1 MKLMLHYIKKHIGMF
16 LIAVVFLTIETFAD
30 LLQPTFM
37 SYIVDRGVK
46 GQEMG
51 LILRYGLIMLG
62 ITAAG
67 AVGAVVRNIYASR
80 TSQLIG
86 KEIRLSIY
94 EKVQTLSYEN
104 IDRLQPAS
112 IITRITNDVT
122 QMQNFIN
129 GIMRIML
136 KAPVTCIG
144 AIVLMILQ
152 MPRLLPLMLVILV
165 CAALLIYGNMKLG
178 YPRFDRMQKKL
189 DGLNSTSREFLSAIR
204 VVKAFRAEEQEREK
218 FKVASGQLAEAGISS
233 MRVMAVFG
241 PLINLTVNAG
251 IVVMLWLS
259 GREMTGEIGRLM
271 ACVNYMTQVL
281 FALGMVSNILNSAVR
296 AVASSARVQE
306 ILDEVPAQRE
316 ADVPEPVVLS
326 CTEEGARPFKGTESC
341 DAREMYNSGSSGIA
355 EVYTTGSSCEVN
367 QEKERE
373 LSQERPS
380 AGNIIFRQVSFSYAG
395 TSRPAVQEA
404 SFFVSAGET
413 VGIIGPTGS
422 GKSTLVNLVPRFYDA
437 TLGQVIVGGQDVTRM
452 PIAQLR
458 KGIAVVPQKAL
469 LFTGTIQENLRWG
482 DKQAALE
489 EIHRAAKA
497 ACAEEF
503 VAKLPEGYDT
513 QLGQG
518 GVKLSGGQK
527 QRLSIARAL
536 LKKPQILI
544 LDDCTSALD
553 ATTEAKVLAGIR
565 RESAGMTVL
574 LVSQRIFTVMK
585 ADHILCMEDG
595 RICGFGSHEE
605 LMADCEPYKAIYR
618 SQIGEESQPQAA
630 EESGVWEEKDAKEN
644 GVFEMN
650 TGVAEK
656 GIRNMNETRQDLA
669 AGVEAQ
675 KAAAEYLALED
686 RTAGENPQIK
696 GGSIH
701 G

>member
-1 MKLMLHYIKKHIGMF
+1 MAISFSTQVQRLAELWIGERSMKLMLHFIKKHIGMF

-30 LLQPTFM
+30 LLQPTFR
-37 SYIVDRGVK
+37 SDIVDRGVK

-62 ITAAG
+62 ITALG
-67 AVGAVVRNIYASR
+67 ALGAVVRNIYASR

-86 KEIRLSIY
+86 KEIRLAIY

-104 IDRLQPAS
+104 IDRLQSAS

-144 AIVLMILQ
+144 AIALMLLQ
-152 MPRLLPLMLVILV
+152 MPGLLPLMLVILV
-165 CAALLIYGNMKLG
+165 CAGLLIYGNMKLG

-189 DGLNSTSREFLSAIR
+189 DGLNNTSREFLSAIR
-204 VVKAFRAEEQEREK
+204 VVKAFRAEEQEQEK
-218 FKVASGQLAEAGISS
+218 FLEASGQLAEAGISS

-241 PLINLTVNAG
+241 PLINLTVNGG

-259 GREMTGEIGRLM
+259 GREMAGEIGRLM

-316 ADVPEPVVLS
+316 VDDTADADVRVENENFRASDTQGNSSVIGSEHGEAFRQRHVL
-326 CTEEGARPFKGTESC
+326 P
-341 DAREMYNSGSSGIA
+341 GS
-355 EVYTTGSSCEVN
+355 V
-367 QEKERE
+367 
-373 LSQERPS
+373 L
-380 AGNIIFRQVSFSYAG
+380 FHQVSFAYTG
-395 TSRPAVQEA
+395 TARPAVQEA
-404 SFFVSAGET
+404 DFSVREGET
-413 VGIIGPTGS
+413 IGIIGPTGS

-437 TLGQVIVGGQDVTRM
+437 TQGQVLVGGRDVTRM
-452 PIAQLR
+452 PIALLR
-458 KGIAVVPQKAL
+458 RMIAVVPQKAL

-482 DKQAALE
+482 DKQATPE
-489 EIHRAAKA
+489 EIRRAAEA
-497 ACAEEF
+497 ACADEF
-503 VAKLPEGYDT
+503 VSKLPEGYDT

-518 GVKLSGGQK
+518 GVNLSGGQK

-536 LKKPQILI
+536 LKKPRILI

-553 ATTEAKVLAGIR
+553 ATTEAKVLTGIR

-574 LVSQRIFTVMK
+574 LVSQRISTVMK

-595 RICGFGSHEE
+595 RICGFGSHQE

-618 SQIGEESQPQAA
+618 SQIGDEEQSGSPAPEYLAA
-630 EESGVWEEKDAKEN
+630 EEKQQ
-644 GVFEMN
+644 
-650 TGVAEK
+650 T
-656 GIRNMNETRQDLA
+656 
-669 AGVEAQ
+669 
-675 KAAAEYLALED
+675 
-686 RTAGENPQIK
+686 K

>member
-1 MKLMLHYIKKHIGMF
+1 MKLMLGYIRKHLGMF
-16 LIAVVFLTIETFAD
+16 LTAVVFLTVETFAD

-37 SYIVDRGVK
+37 SYVVDRGVK
-46 GQEMG
+46 GQDPG

-62 ITAAG
+62 VTALG
-67 AVGAVVRNIYASR
+67 AVGAAVRNIYASR

-86 KEIRLSIY
+86 KEIRLDIY
-94 EKVQTLSYEN
+94 KKVQSLSYEN

-144 AIVLMILQ
+144 AVALIIFQ
-152 MPRLLPLMLVILV
+152 MPRLLPLMLAILV
-165 CAALLIYGNMKLG
+165 CAGGLICGNMKLG
-178 YPRFDRMQKKL
+178 YPRFDRVQKKL
-189 DGLNSTSREFLSAIR
+189 DGLNRTSREFLSAIR
-204 VVKAFRAEEQEREK
+204 VVKAFRAEEREREK
-218 FKVASGQLAEAGISS
+218 FGEASRQLAQAGVSS

-241 PLINLTVNAG
+241 PLINLTVNLG

-259 GREMTGEIGRLM
+259 GREPGGEIGRLM

-316 ADVPEPVVLS
+316 A
-326 CTEEGARPFKGTESC
+326 EGALPQES
-341 DAREMYNSGSSGIA
+341 DGSVA
-355 EVYTTGSSCEVN
+355 
-367 QEKERE
+367 
-373 LSQERPS
+373 
-380 AGNIIFRQVSFSYAG
+380 FRQVSFTYAG
-395 TSRPAVQEA
+395 ASRPAVREA
-404 SFFVSAGET
+404 SFFIQEGET

-437 TLGQVIVGGQDVTRM
+437 SQGQVLVGGRDVTRT
-452 PIAQLR
+452 PARQLR

-469 LFTGTIQENLRWG
+469 LFTGTILENLRWG
-482 DKQAALE
+482 DKRASPEAVR
-489 EIHRAAKA
+489 RAAEA
-497 ACAEEF
+497 ACADEF
-503 VAKLPEGYDT
+503 VSGLPEGYDT
-513 QLGQG
+513 LLGQG
-518 GVKLSGGQK
+518 GVNLSGGQK

-553 ATTEAKVLAGIR
+553 AATEARVLSGIR
-565 RESAGMTVL
+565 RASSGMTVL
-574 LVSQRIFTVMK
+574 LVSQRISTVMR
-585 ADHILCMEDG
+585 ADQILCMEDG

-605 LMADCEPYKAIYR
+605 LLAGCEPYQAIYR
-618 SQIGEESQPQAA
+618 SQIGGEA
-630 EESGVWEEKDAKEN
+630 E
-644 GVFEMN
+644 
-650 TGVAEK
+650 
-656 GIRNMNETRQDLA
+656 
-669 AGVEAQ
+669 
-675 KAAAEYLALED
+675 
-686 RTAGENPQIK
+686 
-696 GGSIH
+696 GGTFY

>member
-1 MKLMLHYIKKHIGMF
+1 MF
-16 LIAVVFLTIETFAD
+16 LIAVVFLSIETFAD

-46 GQEMG
+46 EQEMG
-51 LILRYGLIMLG
+51 LIMRYGLIMLG
-62 ITAAG
+62 ITALG

-86 KEIRLSIY
+86 KEIRLAIY

-144 AIVLMILQ
+144 AVGLIIFQ
-152 MPRLLPLMLVILV
+152 MPALLPLMLVILI
-165 CAALLIYGNMKLG
+165 CAGLLIYGNMKLG
-178 YPRFDRMQKKL
+178 YPRFDRMQQKL
-189 DGLNSTSREFLSAIR
+189 DGLNRTSREFLSAIR
-204 VVKAFRAEEQEREK
+204 VVKAFRAEAQEREK
-218 FKVASGQLAEAGISS
+218 FENASEQLAQAGISS

-259 GREMTGEIGRLM
+259 GQEMTGEIGRLM

-306 ILDEVPAQRE
+306 ILEEVPAQRE
-316 ADVPEPVVLS
+316 AEFRQKQI
-326 CTEEGARPFKGTESC
+326 TE
-341 DAREMYNSGSSGIA
+341 GS
-355 EVYTTGSSCEVN
+355 VT
-367 QEKERE
+367 
-373 LSQERPS
+373 
-380 AGNIIFRQVSFSYAG
+380 FRQVSFSYAD
-395 TSRPAVQEA
+395 TARPALQDV
-404 SFFVSAGET
+404 SFSVKAGET

-437 TLGQVIVGGQDVTRM
+437 TKGQVLVGEQDVTRI
-452 PIAQLR
+452 PTTQLR
-458 KGIAVVPQKAL
+458 QMIAVVPQKAL

-482 DKQAALE
+482 NKQASME
-489 EIHRAAKA
+489 EIRQYAQT
-497 ACAEEF
+497 ACADEF
-503 VAKLPEGYDT
+503 VAKLPEGYET
-513 QLGQG
+513 RLGQG
-518 GVKLSGGQK
+518 GVNLSGGQK

-553 ATTEAKVLAGIR
+553 ATTEAQVLAGIR
-565 RESAGMTVL
+565 KESEGMTVL
-574 LVSQRIFTVMK
+574 LVSQRISTVMK
-585 ADHILCMEDG
+585 ADHILCLEDG
-595 RICGFGSHEE
+595 RICGFGSHAD
-605 LMADCEPYKAIYR
+605 LMTDCEPYKTIYR
-618 SQIGEESQPQAA
+618 SQIGEENSQA
-630 EESGVWEEKDAKEN
+630 
-644 GVFEMN
+644 
-650 TGVAEK
+650 
-656 GIRNMNETRQDLA
+656 
-669 AGVEAQ
+669 
-675 KAAAEYLALED
+675 
-686 RTAGENPQIK
+686 K
-696 GGSIH
+696 GGAFH

>member
-1 MKLMLHYIKKHIGMF
+1 MLHYIKKHVGMF
-16 LIAVVFLTIETFAD
+16 LIAVAFLTIETFAD

-62 ITAAG
+62 ITALG

-86 KEIRLSIY
+86 KEIRLDIY
-94 EKVQTLSYEN
+94 EKVQALSYEN

-144 AIVLMILQ
+144 AVVLIIFQ

-165 CAALLIYGNMKLG
+165 CAGLLIYGNMKLG

-189 DGLNSTSREFLSAIR
+189 DGLNRISREFLSAIR

-218 FKVASGQLAEAGISS
+218 FRDASWQFAEAGISS

-251 IVVMLWLS
+251 IVMMLWLS
-259 GREMTGEIGRLM
+259 GREMSGEIGRLM

-306 ILDEVPAQRE
+306 ILNEVPAQQE
-316 ADVPEPVVLS
+316 AMEASMQEQIPE
-326 CTEEGARPFKGTESC
+326 
-341 DAREMYNSGSSGIA
+341 GS
-355 EVYTTGSSCEVN
+355 VT
-367 QEKERE
+367 
-373 LSQERPS
+373 
-380 AGNIIFRQVSFSYAG
+380 FRQTSFSYAG
-395 TSRPAVQEA
+395 TARPAVRDA
-404 SFFVSAGET
+404 SFSVKEGET
-413 VGIIGPTGS
+413 IGIIGPTGS

-437 TLGQVIVGGQDVTRM
+437 TEGQVLVGGLDVTQM
-452 PIAQLR
+452 SMAQLR
-458 KGIAVVPQKAL
+458 QIIAVVPQKAL

-482 DKQAALE
+482 DKNATLE
-489 EIHRAAKA
+489 EIRRAAGA

-503 VAKLPEGYDT
+503 VAQLPEGYDT

-518 GVKLSGGQK
+518 GVNLSGGQK

-536 LKKPQILI
+536 LKKPRILI

-553 ATTEAKVLAGIR
+553 ATTEAQVLAGIR
-565 RESAGMTVL
+565 RESEGMTVL
-574 LVSQRIFTVMK
+574 LVSQRISTVMK
-585 ADHILCMEDG
+585 ADAILCMEDG
-595 RICGFGSHEE
+595 KICGFGSHED

-618 SQIGEESQPQAA
+618 SQIGNEGSQT
-630 EESGVWEEKDAKEN
+630 E
-644 GVFEMN
+644 
-650 TGVAEK
+650 
-656 GIRNMNETRQDLA
+656 
-669 AGVEAQ
+669 
-675 KAAAEYLALED
+675 
-686 RTAGENPQIK
+686 
-696 GGSIH
+696 GGAFH

>member
-16 LIAVVFLTIETFAD
+16 LIAVAFLTIETFAD

-37 SYIVDRGVK
+37 SYIVDYGVK

-51 LILRYGLIMLG
+51 MILRYGFIMLG
-62 ITAAG
+62 ITAMG

-86 KEIRLSIY
+86 KEIRLDIY
-94 EKVQTLSYEN
+94 EKVQALSYEN

-144 AIVLMILQ
+144 AVVLIIFQ
-152 MPRLLPLMLVILV
+152 MPGLLPLMIFILV
-165 CAALLIYGNMKLG
+165 CAGLLIYGNMKLG

-189 DGLNSTSREFLSAIR
+189 DELNRTSREFLSAIR
-204 VVKAFRAEEQEREK
+204 VVKAFRAEKQEREK
-218 FKVASGQLAEAGISS
+218 FEDASCQLAEAGISS

-251 IVVMLWLS
+251 IVIVLWLS
-259 GREMTGEIGRLM
+259 EREINGEIGRLM

-306 ILDEVPAQRE
+306 ILDEKPAQRE
-316 ADVPEPVVLS
+316 VQSTQEQIS
-326 CTEEGARPFKGTESC
+326 
-341 DAREMYNSGSSGIA
+341 SGS
-355 EVYTTGSSCEVN
+355 
-367 QEKERE
+367 
-373 LSQERPS
+373 
-380 AGNIIFRQVSFSYAG
+380 IIFQQVSFSYADAA
-395 TSRPAVQEA
+395 RPALQDVNFSVGE
-404 SFFVSAGET
+404 GET
-413 VGIIGPTGS
+413 IGIIGPTGS

-437 TLGQVIVGGQDVTRM
+437 TRGQVLVGGQDMTHISMTR
-452 PIAQLR
+452 LR
-458 KGIAVVPQKAL
+458 QMIAVVPQKAL

-482 DKQAALE
+482 NQLASTD
-489 EIHRAAKA
+489 EIHRATAA
-497 ACAEEF
+497 ACAETF
-503 VAKLPEGYDT
+503 VEKLPEGYDT

-518 GVKLSGGQK
+518 GVNLSGGQK

-536 LKKPQILI
+536 LKRPQILI

-553 ATTEAKVLAGIR
+553 ATTEANVLAGIR
-565 RESAGMTVL
+565 KEAKGMTVL
-574 LVSQRIFTVMK
+574 LVSQRISTVMK
-585 ADHILCMEDG
+585 TDHILCMENG
-595 RICGFGSHEE
+595 KICGFGSHEE
-605 LMADCEPYKAIYR
+605 LMAGCEAYRAIYR
-618 SQIGEESQPQAA
+618 SQIGDES
-630 EESGVWEEKDAKEN
+630 
-644 GVFEMN
+644 
-650 TGVAEK
+650 
-656 GIRNMNETRQDLA
+656 RQTEGD
-669 AGVEAQ
+669 EF
-675 KAAAEYLALED
+675 
-686 RTAGENPQIK
+686 
-696 GGSIH
+696 H

>member
-1 MKLMLHYIKKHIGMF
+1 MKLMLHYIKRHIGMF

-46 GQEMG
+46 GQETE

-86 KEIRLSIY
+86 KEIRLAIY

-144 AIVLMILQ
+144 AVALIIFQ
-152 MPRLLPLMLVILV
+152 MPGLLPLMLVILV
-165 CAALLIYGNMKLG
+165 GAGLLIYGNMKLG

-189 DGLNSTSREFLSAIR
+189 DGLNRISREFLSAVR
-204 VVKAFRAEEQEREK
+204 VVKAFRAEQQEQEK
-218 FKVASGQLAEAGISS
+218 FGEASGQLAEAGISS

-259 GREMTGEIGRLM
+259 GREMAGEIGRLM

-316 ADVPEPVVLS
+316 
-326 CTEEGARPFKGTESC
+326 TEVSGAESSHET
-341 DAREMYNSGSSGIA
+341 DRERESS
-355 EVYTTGSSCEVN
+355 
-367 QEKERE
+367 KERS
-373 LSQERPS
+373 L
-380 AGNIIFRQVSFSYAG
+380 AGDITFRQVSFAYAG
-395 TSRPAVQEA
+395 TARPAVQEA
-404 SFFVSAGET
+404 SFTARAGET
-413 VGIIGPTGS
+413 IGIIGPTGS

-437 TLGQVIVGGQDVTRM
+437 TRGQVMVGGRDVTRM
-452 PIAQLR
+452 PVAQLR
-458 KGIAVVPQKAL
+458 QRIAVAPQKAL

-482 DKQAALE
+482 DKRAAME
-489 EIHRAAKA
+489 EIRRAAEA

-503 VAKLPEGYDT
+503 VSKLPEGYDT

-518 GVKLSGGQK
+518 GVNLSGGQK

-536 LKKPQILI
+536 LKKPEILI

-553 ATTEAKVLAGIR
+553 ATTEARVLAGIR

-574 LVSQRIFTVMK
+574 LVSQRISTVMK

-605 LMADCEPYKAIYR
+605 LMAACEPYKAIYR
-618 SQIGEESQPQAA
+618 SQIGDEGVPGTGTGEGREGIAA
-630 EESGVWEEKDAKEN
+630 GE
-644 GVFEMN
+644 
-650 TGVAEK
+650 
-656 GIRNMNETRQDLA
+656 DLA
-669 AGVEAQ
+669 AEKKPG
-675 KAAAEYLALED
+675 
-686 RTAGENPQIK
+686 TK

>member
-37 SYIVDRGVK
+37 SYIVDQGVK
-46 GQEMG
+46 GQKMD
-51 LILRYGLIMLG
+51 LILRYGFIMLG
-62 ITAAG
+62 ITVMG

-86 KEIRLSIY
+86 KEIRLAIY
-94 EKVQTLSYEN
+94 KKVQTLSYEN

-144 AIVLMILQ
+144 AVVLIILQ
-152 MPRLLPLMLVILV
+152 MPSLLPLMLVILV
-165 CAALLIYGNMKLG
+165 CAGLLIYGNMKLG

-189 DGLNSTSREFLSAIR
+189 DGLNRTSREFLSAIR
-204 VVKAFRAEEQEREK
+204 VVKAFRAEEQEQEK
-218 FKVASGQLAEAGISS
+218 FEDASWQLAEAGISS

-251 IVVMLWLS
+251 IVIMLWLS
-259 GREMTGEIGRLM
+259 GRDITGEIGRLM

-306 ILDEVPAQRE
+306 ILSEVPAQRE
-316 ADVPEPVVLS
+316 VES
-326 CTEEGARPFKGTESC
+326 EENIITIKAQKESVIFRRVSFAYAGTARP
-341 DAREMYNSGSSGIA
+341 AVRE
-355 EVYTTGSSCEVN
+355 
-367 QEKERE
+367 
-373 LSQERPS
+373 
-380 AGNIIFRQVSFSYAG
+380 VSFS
-395 TSRPAVQEA
+395 VKE
-404 SFFVSAGET
+404 GET
-413 VGIIGPTGS
+413 IGIIGPTGS

-437 TLGQVIVGGQDVTRM
+437 TQGQVFVGGQDVTQM
-452 PIAQLR
+452 SITKLR
-458 KGIAVVPQKAL
+458 QMVAVVPQKAL
-469 LFTGTIQENLRWG
+469 LFTGTIQENLCWG
-482 DKQAALE
+482 DKQANLE
-489 EIHRAAKA
+489 EIRRVAEA
-497 ACAEEF
+497 ACAEAF
-503 VAKLPEGYDT
+503 VVKLPEGYDT

-518 GVKLSGGQK
+518 GVNLSGGQK

-536 LKKPQILI
+536 LKKPRILI

-553 ATTEAKVLAGIR
+553 ATTEAQVLAGIR

-574 LVSQRIFTVMK
+574 LVSQRIATVMK

-595 RICGFGSHEE
+595 KICGFGSHKD
-605 LMADCEPYKAIYR
+605 LLANCEPYKAIYH
-618 SQIGEESQPQAA
+618 SQIGNENSQM
-630 EESGVWEEKDAKEN
+630 EGD
-644 GVFEMN
+644 
-650 TGVAEK
+650 
-656 GIRNMNETRQDLA
+656 I
-669 AGVEAQ
+669 
-675 KAAAEYLALED
+675 
-686 RTAGENPQIK
+686 
-696 GGSIH
+696 IH

>member
-1 MKLMLHYIKKHIGMF
+1 MRLMMHYIKKHMGMF

-46 GQEMG
+46 GQELN

-62 ITAAG
+62 ITAMG
-67 AVGAVVRNIYASR
+67 AVGAVVRNTYASR

-86 KEIRLSIY
+86 KEIRLAIY
-94 EKVQTLSYEN
+94 EKVQTLSHEN

-144 AIVLMILQ
+144 AVVLIILQ

-165 CAALLIYGNMKLG
+165 CAGLLIYGNMKLG

-189 DGLNSTSREFLSAIR
+189 DGLNRTSREFLSAIR
-204 VVKAFRAEEQEREK
+204 VVKAFRAEEQEQEK
-218 FKVASGQLAEAGISS
+218 FGEASRQLAEAGISS
-233 MRVMAVFG
+233 MRVMAIFG
-241 PLINLTVNAG
+241 PLINLTVNGG

-259 GREMTGEIGRLM
+259 GRELTGEIGRLM

-316 ADVPEPVVLS
+316 ADG
-326 CTEEGARPFKGTESC
+326 EGAGMAGE
-341 DAREMYNSGSSGIA
+341 GSI
-355 EVYTTGSSCEVN
+355 V
-367 QEKERE
+367 
-373 LSQERPS
+373 
-380 AGNIIFRQVSFSYAG
+380 FRQVSFAYAG
-395 TSRPAVQEA
+395 TARPAVQEA
-404 SFFVSAGET
+404 DFSVRAGET
-413 VGIIGPTGS
+413 IGIIGPTGS

-437 TLGQVIVGGQDVTRM
+437 TRGQVLVGGEDVTRI
-452 PIAQLR
+452 PTALLR
-458 KGIAVVPQKAL
+458 QQIAVVPQKAL

-482 DKQAALE
+482 NKQATME
-489 EIHRAAKA
+489 EIRRAAET

-503 VAKLPEGYDT
+503 VSKLPEGYDT

-518 GVKLSGGQK
+518 GVNLSGGQK

-536 LKKPQILI
+536 LKKPRILI

-553 ATTEAKVLAGIR
+553 ATTEARVLEGILSDSP
-565 RESAGMTVL
+565 ETTVL
-574 LVSQRIFTVMK
+574 LVSQRISTVMR

-595 RICGFGSHEE
+595 RICGFGSHAQLLES
-605 LMADCEPYKAIYR
+605 CEPYRAIYR
-618 SQIGEESQPQAA
+618 SQIGPENLPQA
-630 EESGVWEEKDAKEN
+630 ESR
-644 GVFEMN
+644 
-650 TGVAEK
+650 EK
-656 GIRNMNETRQDLA
+656 GGMF
-669 AGVEAQ
+669 
-675 KAAAEYLALED
+675 
-686 RTAGENPQIK
+686 
-696 GGSIH
+696 H

>member
-1 MKLMLHYIKKHIGMF
+1 MF
-16 LIAVVFLTIETFAD
+16 LVAVLFLTVETFAD
-30 LLQPTFM
+30 LLQPAFM
-37 SYIVDRGVK
+37 SYIVDEGVK

-62 ITAAG
+62 ITAMG

-94 EKVQTLSYEN
+94 GKVQTLSYEN

-144 AIVLMILQ
+144 AVVLIILQ

-165 CAALLIYGNMKLG
+165 CAGFLIYGNMKLG

-189 DGLNSTSREFLSAIR
+189 DGLNRVSREFLSAIR

-218 FKVASGQLAEAGISS
+218 FGDAAFQLAKAGIAS
-233 MRVMAVFG
+233 MRVMALFG
-241 PLINLTVNAG
+241 PMINLAVNAG
-251 IVVMLWLS
+251 IVMMLWIS
-259 GREMTGEIGRLM
+259 GREMSGEIGRLM

-306 ILDEVPAQRE
+306 ILDEVPSQQEIVQDESNVILDGSVAFRE
-316 ADVPEPVVLS
+316 
-326 CTEEGARPFKGTESC
+326 
-341 DAREMYNSGSSGIA
+341 
-355 EVYTTGSSCEVN
+355 
-367 QEKERE
+367 
-373 LSQERPS
+373 
-380 AGNIIFRQVSFSYAG
+380 VSFAYAG
-395 TSRPAVQEA
+395 TARPAVQDA
-404 SFFVSAGET
+404 SFRAGEGET
-413 VGIIGPTGS
+413 IGIIGPTGS

-437 TLGQVIVGGQDVTRM
+437 VKGQVLVGGRDVTRVSM
-452 PIAQLR
+452 AKLRQL
-458 KGIAVVPQKAL
+458 IAVVPQKAL

-482 DKQAALE
+482 DKHASMEEIRQAAV
-489 EIHRAAKA
+489 A

-503 VAKLPEGYDT
+503 VSKLPEGYDT

-518 GVKLSGGQK
+518 GVNLSGGQK

-536 LKKPQILI
+536 LKKPKILI

-565 RESAGMTVL
+565 EKSAGMTVL
-574 LVSQRIFTVMK
+574 LVSQRISTVMK

-605 LMADCEPYKAIYR
+605 LMADCEPYRAIYH
-618 SQIGEESQPQAA
+618 SQIGNDDLQVK
-630 EESGVWEEKDAKEN
+630 G
-644 GVFEMN
+644 GVF
-650 TGVAEK
+650 
-656 GIRNMNETRQDLA
+656 
-669 AGVEAQ
+669 
-675 KAAAEYLALED
+675 
-686 RTAGENPQIK
+686 
-696 GGSIH
+696 H

>member
-1 MKLMLHYIKKHIGMF
+1 MKLMIQYVRKHLGMF
-16 LIAVVFLTIETFAD
+16 LIAVLFLTIETFAD

-37 SYIVDRGVK
+37 SFIVDKGVK
-46 GQEMG
+46 NQEIG
-51 LILRYGLIMLG
+51 TILRYGLIMLG
-62 ITAAG
+62 ITAMG
-67 AVGAVVRNIYASR
+67 AVGAVVRNIYASK

-86 KEIRLSIY
+86 KEIRLAIY

-144 AIVLMILQ
+144 AVVLIIVQ
-152 MPRLLPLMLVILV
+152 MPSLLPLMLVILV
-165 CAALLIYGNMKLG
+165 CAGLLIYGNMRLG

-189 DGLNSTSREFLSAIR
+189 DGLNLVSREFLSAIR
-204 VVKAFRAEEQEREK
+204 VVKAFRAEEQEQEK
-218 FKVASGQLAEAGISS
+218 FRESSRQLADAGISS

-259 GREMTGEIGRLM
+259 GRELTGEIGRLM

-306 ILDEVPAQRE
+306 ILDEVPAQK
-316 ADVPEPVVLS
+316 DVSE
-326 CTEEGARPFKGTESC
+326 
-341 DAREMYNSGSSGIA
+341 
-355 EVYTTGSSCEVN
+355 
-367 QEKERE
+367 QEKEAR
-373 LSQERPS
+373 
-380 AGNIIFRQVSFSYAG
+380 GDIVFRQVSFAYAG
-395 TSRPAVQEA
+395 TARPAVCEADFTVQE
-404 SFFVSAGET
+404 GET

-422 GKSTLVNLVPRFYDA
+422 GKTTLVNLVPRFYDA
-437 TLGQVIVGGQDVTRM
+437 AQGQVLVGGQDVTRIPM
-452 PIAQLR
+452 ALLR
-458 KGIAVVPQKAL
+458 QRIAVVHQKAL
-469 LFTGTIQENLRWG
+469 LFTGTIEENLRWG
-482 DKQAALE
+482 DKQATKE
-489 EIHRAAKA
+489 EIRSAAEA
-497 ACAEEF
+497 ACAEDF
-503 VAKLPEGYDT
+503 VTKLPEGYET
-513 QLGQG
+513 MLGQG
-518 GVKLSGGQK
+518 GVNLSGGQK

-553 ATTEAKVLAGIR
+553 ATTEARVLQGIR

-574 LVSQRIFTVMK
+574 LVSQRIATVMK

-595 RICGFGSHEE
+595 RVCGFGTHEE
-605 LMADCEPYKAIYR
+605 LLADCETYRAIYR
-618 SQIGEESQPQAA
+618 SQIGEDEA
-630 EESGVWEEKDAKEN
+630 EADV
-644 GVFEMN
+644 
-650 TGVAEK
+650 TGAS
-656 GIRNMNETRQDLA
+656 RT
-669 AGVEAQ
+669 
-675 KAAAEYLALED
+675 AAAADSSRWE
-686 RTAGENPQIK
+686 
-696 GGSIH
+696 GGVLH

>member
-16 LIAVVFLTIETFAD
+16 LIAVAFLTIETFAD

-37 SYIVDRGVK
+37 SYIVDYGVK

-51 LILRYGLIMLG
+51 MILRYGFIMLG
-62 ITAAG
+62 ITAMG

-86 KEIRLSIY
+86 KEIRLDIY
-94 EKVQTLSYEN
+94 EKVQALSYEN

-144 AIVLMILQ
+144 AVVLIIFQ
-152 MPRLLPLMLVILV
+152 MPGLLPLMIFILV
-165 CAALLIYGNMKLG
+165 CAGLLIYGNMKLG

-189 DGLNSTSREFLSAIR
+189 DELNRTSREFLSAIR

-218 FKVASGQLAEAGISS
+218 FEDASCQLAEAGISS

-251 IVVMLWLS
+251 IVIVLWLS
-259 GREMTGEIGRLM
+259 EREINGEIGRLM

-306 ILDEVPAQRE
+306 ILDEKPAQRE
-316 ADVPEPVVLS
+316 VQSTQEQIS
-326 CTEEGARPFKGTESC
+326 
-341 DAREMYNSGSSGIA
+341 SGS
-355 EVYTTGSSCEVN
+355 
-367 QEKERE
+367 
-373 LSQERPS
+373 
-380 AGNIIFRQVSFSYAG
+380 IIFQQVSFSYADAA
-395 TSRPAVQEA
+395 RPALQDV
-404 SFFVSAGET
+404 SFSVGEGET
-413 VGIIGPTGS
+413 IGIIGPTGS

-437 TLGQVIVGGQDVTRM
+437 ARGQVLVGGQDVTHISMTR
-452 PIAQLR
+452 LR
-458 KGIAVVPQKAL
+458 QMIAVVPQKAL

-482 DKQAALE
+482 NKLASAD
-489 EIHRAAKA
+489 EIHRATAA
-497 ACAEEF
+497 ACAETF
-503 VAKLPEGYDT
+503 VEKLPEGYDT
-513 QLGQG
+513 WLGQG
-518 GVKLSGGQK
+518 GVNLSGGQK

-536 LKKPQILI
+536 LKRPQILI

-553 ATTEAKVLAGIR
+553 ATTEANVLAGIR
-565 RESAGMTVL
+565 KEAKGMTVL
-574 LVSQRIFTVMK
+574 LVSQRISTVMK
-585 ADHILCMEDG
+585 TDHILCMENG
-595 RICGFGSHEE
+595 KICGFGSHEE
-605 LMADCEPYKAIYR
+605 LMAGCEAYRAIYR
-618 SQIGEESQPQAA
+618 SQIGDES
-630 EESGVWEEKDAKEN
+630 
-644 GVFEMN
+644 
-650 TGVAEK
+650 
-656 GIRNMNETRQDLA
+656 RQTEGD
-669 AGVEAQ
+669 GF
-675 KAAAEYLALED
+675 
-686 RTAGENPQIK
+686 
-696 GGSIH
+696 H